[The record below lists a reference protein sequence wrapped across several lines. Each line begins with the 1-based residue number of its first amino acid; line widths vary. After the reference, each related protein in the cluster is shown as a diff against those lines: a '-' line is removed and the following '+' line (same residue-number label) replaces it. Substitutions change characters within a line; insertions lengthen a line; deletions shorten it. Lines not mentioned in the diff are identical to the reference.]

1 MPPPLP
7 PPAEASVGM
16 SAAALMAATVATAKI
31 VLRIMG
37 LSWFLLDVFS
47 HPACQSGERSVG
59 FNGASIK
66 NERRILGAREGPRI
80 RSPAAGVFG
89 PVGAGAPPLSLP
101 FGLCRRAALDRQRLR
116 HALPRWG
123 MVAISRRDPRSCVFL
138 LEEPSNADRA
148 YLFDHQ
154 TRCHR
159 PQLDRCDQRHDRG
172 RGLAYHRAKAHAHQP
187 RAGGSLLCGP
197 SRTAVLPRARRIHD
211 LRTRGRASAR

>member
-1 MPPPLP
+1 MPPPPLPP

-16 SAAALMAATVATAKI
+16 SAAAPMAATVATAKI

-37 LSWFLLDVFS
+37 LSWFLLDVLS
-47 HPACQSGERSVG
+47 TSCLCVG
-59 FNGASIK
+59 RAIRRVQWRLDK
-66 NERRILGAREGPRI
+66 NDRRILGARE
-80 RSPAAGVFG
+80 AAGKVACGGRFW
-89 PVGAGAPPLSLP
+89 S
-101 FGLCRRAALDRQRLR
+101 RRRTALDRQHLR

-123 MVAISRRDPRSCVFL
+123 MLAISRRDPRSCVFL
-138 LEEPSNADRA
+138 LEEESNADRA

-159 PQLDRCDQRHDRG
+159 PQLDRCDQRRDRG

-187 RAGGSLLCGP
+187 RAGGNLLCGP

-211 LRTRGRASAR
+211 LRTRGRASARGRERYRAVSRD

>member
-16 SAAALMAATVATAKI
+16 SATAPMAMTVATAKI

-47 HPACQSGERSVG
+47 HPACQSSERSVG

-89 PVGAGAPPLSLP
+89 PVGAGAPPLVAVWLAP
-101 FGLCRRAALDRQRLR
+101 QGRARSPAPSSRLAAQGHGR
-116 HALPRWG
+116 YKP
-123 MVAISRRDPRSCVFL
+123 PRSAL
-138 LEEPSNADRA
+138 LRFP
-148 YLFDHQ
+148 
-154 TRCHR
+154 
-159 PQLDRCDQRHDRG
+159 P
-172 RGLAYHRAKAHAHQP
+172 
-187 RAGGSLLCGP
+187 
-197 SRTAVLPRARRIHD
+197 
-211 LRTRGRASAR
+211 